1 MHTKS
6 TPWAAT
12 LLIVLALVG
21 LSACGQTGTEKA
33 KSTESE
39 PSTQQAARAPRTA
52 QQKPATKPL
61 TDEERTQR
69 LLKVIWWNSDQMVKQ
84 LSLTD
89 SQRSQLDSL
98 LGEYLAQLRA
108 GRDQRK
114 ELQDQLN
121 TAAQAADW
129 SKADE
134 IAEQLAQHEAATSR
148 TQTGFR
154 LRGLKLLT
162 PEQLK
167 TVTEQYP
174 HLVENPWVRFGAIRR
189 AQQRRAAAGS

>member
-6 TPWAAT
+6 TPWAAA
-12 LLIVLALVG
+12 LLVALGVFG
-21 LSACGQTGTEKA
+21 LSACGQTGTENA
-33 KSTESE
+33 KSTETES
-39 PSTQQAARAPRTA
+39 PTQQATRAPQTTQRKPTA
-52 QQKPATKPL
+52 KPL

-84 LSLTD
+84 LGLTD

-108 GRDQRK
+108 GRDLKK

-121 TAAQAADW
+121 AAAGAADW

-134 IAEQLAQHEAATSR
+134 VADSSPSMRRPLEGSDRFQTSR
-148 TQTGFR
+148 SETTHR
-154 LRGLKLLT
+154 RPTEEITTNTRIWLRI
-162 PEQLK
+162 
-167 TVTEQYP
+167 
-174 HLVENPWVRFGAIRR
+174 PWVRFGAIRR
-189 AQQRRAAAGS
+189 AQQRRASARS